1 MRCSRRRTAQA
12 LYGALNAAAG
22 RVPLGEALPELYTE
36 GFDAEQI
43 WKQARCLA
51 AARRC
56 AASARA
62 SGGDDTHLISTRYP
76 TIHRGEKHT
85 HGRALRRRASASV
98 PSVAAA
104 RARGGFAVMI
114 KIVQSLSYSP

>member
-1 MRCSRRRTAQA
+1 MRRSRCRSAQA

-22 RVPLGEALPELYTE
+22 RVPLGEALPELYTD

-56 AASARA
+56 AA
-62 SGGDDTHLISTRYP
+62 
-76 TIHRGEKHT
+76 
-85 HGRALRRRASASV
+85 RRA
-98 PSVAAA
+98 P
-104 RARGGFAVMI
+104 RAGTTHI
-114 KIVQSLSYSP
+114 

>member
-1 MRCSRRRTAQA
+1 MRRSRCRSAQA

-22 RVPLGEALPELYTE
+22 RVPLGEALPELYTD
-36 GFDAEQI
+36 GYDAEQI
-43 WKQARCLA
+43 WKQARCLV

-76 TIHRGEKHT
+76 TIHRGDTHT
-85 HGRALRRRASASV
+85 RPSPAARRLCLGRLHAL
-98 PSVAAA
+98 AAA
-104 RARGGFAVMI
+104 SR
-114 KIVQSLSYSP
+114 